1 MLAFTAHQMSSE
13 EDYIVNAEM
22 GVKEIEGML
31 ISGVP
36 GDRKHYKFLFFFF
49 FFAYHPR
56 NHLLSPNSDS
66 FFLEVPCAF
75 SSTISLCRGGRGG
88 TCSLIHQIP

>member
-49 FFAYHPR
+49 FLAYHPR
-56 NHLLSPNSDS
+56 NHPLSPNSDS
-66 FFLEVPCAF
+66 FFWRFHVHFLLRFLYVVGGVGVPV
-75 SSTISLCRGGRGG
+75 
-88 TCSLIHQIP
+88 H